1 MKKLFFTLLCAG
13 LCASPLFALRPG
25 DRALKLDKVRAIRGK
40 APDLSPLDDKTPQ
53 PELRAVVF
61 LLCRAVNSVSTAA
74 MLDDLGR
81 KYSGKL
87 AAYIVTPDPTADAE
101 VFKLATA
108 NSPVPLAVDVERKL
122 TKEYMAGSLLYPM
135 AFLID
140 RDGVIVWCGEAV
152 DMAEKIQVALEGKL
166 AVKTEAKIAELVA
179 ELQQLLRDQS
189 DTKMRRIV
197 DRIFDLEP
205 GNAAAMRI
213 RLFYLENTG
222 RIPEARKLID
232 EQLKAAPKLVRLY
245 FTAVDFA
252 ARYDYTDAELE
263 RIVGAFTRNIAD
275 PQARVRMA
283 WMLLERF
290 PYHPSALRMA
300 APVLRRKLPVEP
312 LPRANAAAARALFE
326 YRLGNVE
333 EALRYQREAVRLLNQ
348 VGTEAELAVAKRREA
363 YFRAVLELGKRP

>member
-1 MKKLFFTLLCAG
+1 MKKFALAILLAAVCTA
-13 LCASPLFALRPG
+13 PLFALRPG
-25 DRALKLDKVRAIRGK
+25 DRALPLDKVRVVRGK
-40 APDLSPLDDKTPQ
+40 APNLSPLDAKQTK

-81 KYSGKL
+81 KHADRL
-87 AAYIVTPDPTADAE
+87 EITIVTPDPTMDAE
-101 VFKLATA
+101 EFKVATA
-108 NSPVPLAVDVERKL
+108 AFPVPLVVDVERTR

-135 AFLID
+135 AFLVN

-152 DMAEKIQVALEGKL
+152 DMAEKLQLALDGKL
-166 AVKTEAKIAELVA
+166 APKTEAKIAELVA

-189 DTKMRRIV
+189 DTRMKRIA

-213 RLFYLENTG
+213 RLFSLENSG
-222 RIPEARKLID
+222 RIDEARKLID
-232 EQLKAAPKLVRLY
+232 DQLKAAPKLVRLY

-252 ARYDYTDAELE
+252 ARYDYSDAELE
-263 RIVGAFTRNIAD
+263 RIVAAFERNVTD
-275 PQARVRMA
+275 PEVRVRMA

-290 PYHPSALRMA
+290 PYHPSALRA
-300 APVLRRKLPVEP
+300 AAATLRKKLPDGA
-312 LPRANAAAARALFE
+312 LPRANAAAGRALLE

-333 EALRYQREAVRLLNQ
+333 AALRYQREAVRLLNQ
-348 VGTEAELAVAKRREA
+348 VGSERELGAARRREA
-363 YFRAVLELGKRP
+363 YFRAVSELK

>member
-1 MKKLFFTLLCAG
+1 MKKILFGIMIAALCA
-13 LCASPLFALRPG
+13 APLFALRPG
-25 DRALKLDKVRAIRGK
+25 DKALKLDKVRMVRGEL
-40 APDLSPLDDKTPQ
+40 PDLSPLDAKTPK

-61 LLCRAVNSVSTAA
+61 LLCRAVNAVSTAA
-74 MLDDLGR
+74 MLNDLGR
-81 KYSGKL
+81 KYSGRL
-87 AAYIVTPDPTADAE
+87 QLTIVTPDPAMDAE
-101 VFKLATA
+101 AFKLATA
-108 NSPVPLAVDVERKL
+108 AFPVPLAVDAERKL

-152 DMAEKIQVALEGKL
+152 DMAEKIQPALEGKL
-166 AVKTEAKIAELVA
+166 SIRTEAKIAEAVA

-189 DTKMRRIV
+189 DTNMRRTA
-197 DRIFDLEP
+197 DRIFSLEP

-213 RLFYLENTG
+213 RLFSLENSG
-222 RIPEARKLID
+222 RIDDARRLID

-252 ARYDYTDAELE
+252 ARYGGDDAELE
-263 RIVGAFTRNIAD
+263 RIVSAFMRNVAA
-275 PQARVRMA
+275 PEARIRMA

-300 APVLRRKLPVEP
+300 ATTLRQKLPEP
-312 LPRANAAAARALFE
+312 TMARANAAAARALLE
-326 YRLGNVE
+326 YRLGNVS

-348 VGTEAELAVAKRREA
+348 AGTEAELNAAKHREA
-363 YFRAVLELGKRP
+363 YFRAVLEFK

>member
-1 MKKLFFTLLCAG
+1 MKKLLFTLLLAG
-13 LCASPLFALRPG
+13 VCASPLFALRPG

-87 AAYIVTPDPTADAE
+87 AVTVVTPDPTVDAE
-101 VFKLATA
+101 AFKVATA
-108 NSPVPLAVDVERKL
+108 NYPVPLVVDVERKL

-140 RDGVIVWCGEAV
+140 RSGVIVWCGEAV
-152 DMAEKIQVALEGKL
+152 DMAEKILPALEGKL
-166 AVKTEAKIAELVA
+166 SIRTEAKIAELVA

-189 DTKMRRIV
+189 DTRMRRV
-197 DRIFDLEP
+197 VNDIFDLEP

-222 RIPEARKLID
+222 RIPDARKLID

-263 RIVGAFTRNIAD
+263 RIVGAFTRNVAD
-275 PQARVRMA
+275 PEVRVRMA

-300 APVLRRKLPVEP
+300 AETLRRKLPAEP
-312 LPRANAAAARALFE
+312 VPRANAAAARALLE

-348 VGTEAELAVAKRREA
+348 VGTGSELEGARRREA
-363 YFRAVLELGKRP
+363 YFRSVLELKGRP

>member
-1 MKKLFFTLLCAG
+1 MKKLLLTLLFVAVCSA
-13 LCASPLFALRPG
+13 PLFALRPG
-25 DRALKLDKVRAIRGK
+25 DRALKLDRKVRVIRGK
-40 APDLSPLDDKTPQ
+40 ATDLSPLDDETPQ

-61 LLCRAVNSVSTAA
+61 LLCRAVNSISTAA

-81 KYSGKL
+81 KYPGRL
-87 AAYIVTPDPTADAE
+87 EVTIVTPDPTADAE
-101 VFKLATA
+101 EFKLATA

-135 AFLID
+135 AFLVD
-140 RDGVIVWCGEAV
+140 RRGVIVWCGEAM
-152 DMAEKIQVALEGKL
+152 DMAEKIQPALDGKISI
-166 AVKTEAKIAELVA
+166 ATEAKIAELVA
-179 ELQQLLRDQS
+179 DLQQLLRDQS
-189 DTKMRRIV
+189 DTKMRRVV

-232 EQLKAAPKLVRLY
+232 EQLKAAPRLVRLY

-275 PQARVRMA
+275 PAARVRMA

-290 PYHPSALRMA
+290 PYYPSALRMA
-300 APVLRRKLPVEP
+300 AATLRQKLPDP
-312 LPRANAAAARALFE
+312 PILRANAAAGRALLE

-348 VGTEAELAVAKRREA
+348 VGTEAELNSAKRREA
-363 YFRAVLELGKRP
+363 YFRGVLEMK